1 MGIKLKGI
9 KKMLDNSG
17 IGAAIRTAGTSAVSL
32 IPGVGPVAANI
43 LNKLPSAVK
52 PLPGSEGEKT
62 LAKIIQQKVDDTSVP
77 NFEIPSLVVG
87 TAAELVENDAS
98 DPRFPL
104 SAGVDSWKH
113 DKMSQKERSGA
124 TTKGDQPGWTPPKV
138 TGTGILDALKNNFL
152 LVIGFLI
159 VIAVAMRVP
168 FVRNLIM
175 GGARRVGGYA
185 RRTYSTYRARR
196 SRKR

>member
-17 IGAAIRTAGTSAVSL
+17 IGAAIRTAGTSAVGL

-77 NFEIPSLVVG
+77 NSEIPSLVIG

-104 SAGVDSWKH
+104 TAGADSWKH
-113 DKMSQKERSGA
+113 DKMKGQFNDR
-124 TTKGDQPGWTPPKV
+124 KGDAPGTGWTPPKV

-185 RRTYSTYRARR
+185 RRSYSNYRARR